1 MAGRT
6 RLVLLDAGAVFAA
19 LEHEAWDALTA
30 GYEVVIPRIVLEE
43 IQFYYSRDTGR
54 KVFVNPESWVED
66 GTIRA
71 YEAQATDVADTL
83 TLINRPD
90 GPEIHD
96 GEAEA
101 LTYLRLKVDPPA
113 HDIAFVSAD
122 GAAIQA
128 TALLDLSHTAKC
140 LSEVLRAIGYS
151 KPLPPRHRRPFVE
164 EHLQLGFQRRL
175 RR

>member
-1 MAGRT
+1 MAART
-6 RLVLLDAGAVFAA
+6 KLVLLDAGAVFAA
-19 LEHEAWDALTA
+19 LEHEAWDALTR
-30 GYEVVIPRIVLEE
+30 GYQVVIPRIVLDE

-54 KVFVNPESWVED
+54 KIFVNTESWVED
-66 GTIRA
+66 GTIRR
-71 YEAQATDVADTL
+71 YEAQATDVAETL

-101 LTYLRLKVDPPA
+101 LTYLRLEVDPLA
-113 HDIAFVSAD
+113 SDIAFVSAD

-128 TALLDLSHTAKC
+128 TALLDLSHTAKS
-140 LSEVLRAIGYS
+140 LSEVLRVIGYL
-151 KPLPPRHRRPFVE
+151 KPLPPRHRRRFVKR
-164 EHLQLGFQRRL
+164 HLKLGFQRRM

>member
-1 MAGRT
+1 MAGRP

-19 LEHEAWDALTA
+19 LEHEAWDALTDR
-30 GYEVVIPRIVLEE
+30 YDVVVPRIVSDE
-43 IQFYYSRDTGR
+43 IQFYHSRETHRRVYVD
-54 KVFVNPESWVED
+54 PESWVED
-66 GTIRA
+66 GTIQE
-71 YEAQATDVADTL
+71 YEAQATDVAETL
-83 TLINRPD
+83 TLINRAD

-101 LTYLRLKVDPPA
+101 LTYLRLEVDPLA
-113 HDIAFVSAD
+113 SDIAFVSAD

-151 KPLPPRHRRPFVE
+151 KPLPLRHRREFVDS
-164 EHLQLGFQRRL
+164 HLNRGFQRRMG
-175 RR
+175 R

>member
-1 MAGRT
+1 MTG
-6 RLVLLDAGAVFAA
+6 
-19 LEHEAWDALTA
+19 
-30 GYEVVIPRIVLEE
+30 GYQVVIPRIVLDE

-54 KVFVNPESWVED
+54 KVFVNPESWIED

-71 YEAQATDVADTL
+71 YEAQATDVAETL
-83 TLINRPD
+83 TLINRSD

-101 LTYLRLKVDPPA
+101 LTYLRLEVDPLA
-113 HDIAFVSAD
+113 DDIAFVSAD

-128 TALLDLSHTAKC
+128 TALLDMSHTAKS
-140 LSEVLRAIGYS
+140 LSEVLRVIGYT
-151 KPLPPRHRRPFVE
+151 KPFPARHRRRFVE
-164 EHLQLGFQRRL
+164 EHLQLGFQRRM

>member
-19 LEHEAWDALTA
+19 LEHDAWNALTS
-30 GYEVVIPRIVLEE
+30 GYQVIIPRIVLDE

-54 KVFVNPESWVED
+54 KVFVNPESWVEG

-71 YEAQATDVADTL
+71 YEAQAMDVAETL
-83 TLINRPD
+83 AVINRLD

-101 LTYLRLKVDPPA
+101 LTYLRLEVDPLA
-113 HDIAFVSAD
+113 SDIAFVSAD

-128 TALLDLSHTAKC
+128 TALLDMSHTAKS
-140 LSEVLRAIGYS
+140 LSEVLRVIGYS
-151 KPLPPRHRRPFVE
+151 KSFPPRHRRRFVE
-164 EHLQLGFQRRL
+164 RHLNLGFQRRM

>member
-1 MAGRT
+1 M
-6 RLVLLDAGAVFAA
+6 LDAGAVFAV
-19 LEHEAWDALTA
+19 LEHEAWDALTR
-30 GYEVVIPRIVLEE
+30 GYQVVIPRIVLDE

-54 KVFVNPESWVED
+54 KVFVNPESWVEH
-66 GTIRA
+66 GKIRA
-71 YEAQATDVADTL
+71 YEAQATDVAETL

-101 LTYLRLKVDPPA
+101 LTYLRLEVDPLA
-113 HDIAFVSAD
+113 QDIAFVSAD

-128 TALLDLSHTAKC
+128 TALLDMSHTAKS
-140 LSEVLRAIGYS
+140 LSEVLQVIGYS
-151 KPLPPRHRRPFVE
+151 KPFPRRHRRQFVE
-164 EHLQLGFQRRL
+164 RHLRLGFQRRM

>member
-6 RLVLLDAGAVFAA
+6 SLVLLDAGAVFAA
-19 LEHEAWDALTA
+19 LEHEAWDALTR
-30 GYEVVIPRIVLEE
+30 GYQVVIPRIVLDE
-43 IQFYYSRDTGR
+43 IQFYYSRDTKR
-54 KVFVNPESWVED
+54 KVFVDPESWIED
-66 GTIRA
+66 GTIRG
-71 YEAQATDVADTL
+71 YEAQATDVAETL

-101 LTYLRLKVDPPA
+101 LTYLRLEVDPLA
-113 HDIAFVSAD
+113 DDIAFVSAD

-128 TALLDLSHTAKC
+128 TALLDLSHTAKA
-140 LSEVLRAIGYS
+140 LSEVLRVIGYS
-151 KPLPPRHRRPFVE
+151 KPLPSRHRRPFVE